1 MLLVLMSD
9 KSVQISIGGRIRE
22 RREKL
27 GLSQEELA
35 KKLGYK
41 SRSSINKIEL
51 DQRNLTQS
59 KIKAFADA
67 LGTTPGFI
75 MGWEPD
81 DASRIRMA
89 REVSGFTQKK
99 LAQQIGVSVA
109 TLDAWERGY
118 AKPRKADFD
127 ALAAALDMSP
137 YSLYDWDT
145 ANDALASYMND
156 MVADHGPHIFD
167 LINHFDQL
175 NDLGQTTAVQRV
187 AELTE
192 IDKYKA
198 ELTDDRPHDDDP
210 I

>member
-1 MLLVLMSD
+1 
-9 KSVQISIGGRIRE
+9 
-22 RREKL
+22 
-27 GLSQEELA
+27 
-35 KKLGYK
+35 
-41 SRSSINKIEL
+41 
-51 DQRNLTQS
+51 
-59 KIKAFADA
+59 
-67 LGTTPGFI
+67 

-167 LINHFDQL
+167 LLNHFDQL

>member
-1 MLLVLMSD
+1 MSIMTAGQRM
-9 KSVQISIGGRIRE
+9 K
-22 RREKL
+22 EKRKEL
-27 GLSQEELA
+27 GLSAEFIA
-35 KKLGYK
+35 DKLGVSPATIYRYEK
-41 SRSSINKIEL
+41 GDIEKIPGNILE
-51 DQRNLTQS
+51 QIS
-59 KIKAFADA
+59 KILK
-67 LGTTPGFI
+67 TTPAYL

-118 AKPRKADFD
+118 VKPRKADFD

-167 LINHFDQL
+167 LLNHFDQL

>member
-1 MLLVLMSD
+1 MSIMTAGQRM
-9 KSVQISIGGRIRE
+9 K
-22 RREKL
+22 EKRKEL
-27 GLSQEELA
+27 GLSAEFIA
-35 KKLGYK
+35 DKLGVSPATIYRYEK
-41 SRSSINKIEL
+41 GDIEKIPGNILE
-51 DQRNLTQS
+51 QIS
-59 KIKAFADA
+59 KILK
-67 LGTTPGFI
+67 TTPAYL

-127 ALAAALDMSP
+127 ALAASLDMSP

-167 LINHFDQL
+167 LLNHFDQL

>member
-1 MLLVLMSD
+1 MSIMTAGQRM
-9 KSVQISIGGRIRE
+9 K
-22 RREKL
+22 EKRKEL
-27 GLSQEELA
+27 GLSAEFIA
-35 KKLGYK
+35 DKLGVSPATIYRYEK
-41 SRSSINKIEL
+41 GDIEKIPGNILE
-51 DQRNLTQS
+51 QIS
-59 KIKAFADA
+59 KILK
-67 LGTTPGFI
+67 TTPAYL

-137 YSLYDWDT
+137 YSLYDCDT

-167 LINHFDQL
+167 LLNHFDQL

>member
-1 MLLVLMSD
+1 MSIMTAGQRM
-9 KSVQISIGGRIRE
+9 K
-22 RREKL
+22 EKRKEL
-27 GLSQEELA
+27 GLSAEFIA
-35 KKLGYK
+35 DKLGVSPATIYRYEK
-41 SRSSINKIEL
+41 GDIEKIPGNILE
-51 DQRNLTQS
+51 QIS
-59 KIKAFADA
+59 KILK
-67 LGTTPGFI
+67 TTPAYL

-99 LAQQIGVSVA
+99 LAQQI
-109 TLDAWERGY
+109 
-118 AKPRKADFD
+118 
-127 ALAAALDMSP
+127 
-137 YSLYDWDT
+137 
-145 ANDALASYMND
+145 NDALASYMND

-167 LINHFDQL
+167 LLNHFDQL

>member
-1 MLLVLMSD
+1 MSIMTAGQRM
-9 KSVQISIGGRIRE
+9 K
-22 RREKL
+22 EKRKEL
-27 GLSQEELA
+27 GLSAEFIA
-35 KKLGYK
+35 DKLGVSPATIYRYEK
-41 SRSSINKIEL
+41 GDIEKIPGNILE
-51 DQRNLTQS
+51 QIS
-59 KIKAFADA
+59 KILK
-67 LGTTPGFI
+67 TTPAYL

-81 DASRIRMA
+81 DASRIRIA

-167 LINHFDQL
+167 LLNHFDQL

>member
-1 MLLVLMSD
+1 MSIMTAGQRM
-9 KSVQISIGGRIRE
+9 K
-22 RREKL
+22 EKRKEL
-27 GLSQEELA
+27 GLSAEFIA
-35 KKLGYK
+35 DKLGVSPATIYRYEK
-41 SRSSINKIEL
+41 GDIEKIPGNILE
-51 DQRNLTQS
+51 QIS
-59 KIKAFADA
+59 KILK
-67 LGTTPGFI
+67 TTPAYL

-89 REVSGFTQKK
+89 REVSDFTQKK

-167 LINHFDQL
+167 LLNHFDQL

>member
-1 MLLVLMSD
+1 MSIMTAGQRM
-9 KSVQISIGGRIRE
+9 K
-22 RREKL
+22 EKRKEL
-27 GLSQEELA
+27 GLSAEFIA
-35 KKLGYK
+35 DKLGVSPATIYRYEK
-41 SRSSINKIEL
+41 GDIEKIPGNILE
-51 DQRNLTQS
+51 QIS
-59 KIKAFADA
+59 KILK
-67 LGTTPGFI
+67 TTPAYL

-109 TLDAWERGY
+109 TLDAWKRGY
-118 AKPRKADFD
+118 AKHRKADFD

-167 LINHFDQL
+167 LLNHFVQL

>member
-1 MLLVLMSD
+1 MSIMTAGQRM
-9 KSVQISIGGRIRE
+9 K
-22 RREKL
+22 EKRKEL
-27 GLSQEELA
+27 GLSAEFIA
-35 KKLGYK
+35 DKLGVSPATIYRYEK
-41 SRSSINKIEL
+41 GDIEKIPGNILE
-51 DQRNLTQS
+51 QIS
-59 KIKAFADA
+59 KILK
-67 LGTTPGFI
+67 TTPAYL

-167 LINHFDQL
+167 LLNHFDQL

-198 ELTDDRPHDDDP
+198 EVTDDRPHDDGP

>member
-1 MLLVLMSD
+1 MSIMTAGQRM
-9 KSVQISIGGRIRE
+9 K
-22 RREKL
+22 EKRKEL
-27 GLSQEELA
+27 GLSAEFIA
-35 KKLGYK
+35 DKLGVSPATIYRYEK
-41 SRSSINKIEL
+41 GDIEKIPGNILE
-51 DQRNLTQS
+51 QIS
-59 KIKAFADA
+59 KILK
-67 LGTTPGFI
+67 TTPAYL

-167 LINHFDQL
+167 LLNHFDQL

-198 ELTDDRPHDDDP
+198 ELTDDRPHEDDP